1 MKSGLNNLSTNN
13 GVKETL
19 NRNKKPAYIL
29 AGFLF
34 LPQFYFGVKALL
46 LTDCQDYAEGQ
57 LLLIS
62 KIPHFES
69 NSQLFILNSKAE
81 SRCYWYQRYLI
92 LKAIHNT
99 DYLLYICIGVVT
111 DIKDTSFWK
120 QFTTGSLAT
129 Q

>member
-1 MKSGLNNLSTNN
+1 MRSGLNNLSTNN
-13 GVKETL
+13 DVEETL

-69 NSQLFILNSKAE
+69 NSQRDSKRLCKVQ
-81 SRCYWYQRYLI
+81 SCY
-92 LKAIHNT
+92 
-99 DYLLYICIGVVT
+99 
-111 DIKDTSFWK
+111 
-120 QFTTGSLAT
+120 
-129 Q
+129 